1 MSDLYE
7 GPDMTEREQIQQLQA
22 EVERL
27 TARESELFRKVSISD
42 GNCSNLEA
50 TVMRLKREK
59 GSAEQR
65 ADQLQRE
72 RDELERSMVKV
83 ECECIDVLFDF
94 AADRDSRGIV
104 LPLCDQ
110 SSPIAE
116 AMRVADEQLRK
127 GGGDND

>member
-1 MSDLYE
+1 
-7 GPDMTEREQIQQLQA
+7 
-22 EVERL
+22 
-27 TARESELFRKVSISD
+27 
-42 GNCSNLEA
+42 
-50 TVMRLKREK
+50 
-59 GSAEQR
+59 
-65 ADQLQRE
+65 
-72 RDELERSMVKV
+72 MVKV